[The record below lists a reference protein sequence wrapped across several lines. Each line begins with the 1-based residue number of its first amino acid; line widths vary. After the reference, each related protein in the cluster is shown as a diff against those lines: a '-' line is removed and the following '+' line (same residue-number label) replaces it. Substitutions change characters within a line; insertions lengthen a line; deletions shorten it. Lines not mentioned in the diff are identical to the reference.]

1 MSILNVDKIQPIG
14 GGSTITVDATD
25 IQASTG
31 TIRAS
36 TFSGDVSATGIGV
49 TSLNIAGVTTTTDDI
64 KINADNKNLK
74 IGAGE
79 DLSLF
84 HNGTDSRIVNTTGD
98 LSIRSNSLKLAS
110 TTGEEYLRATAN
122 SSVDLFHDNVVKL
135 TTNSDGYRS
144 NDNVKAQFG
153 NSGDMEIYHDGTE
166 NYIRSNNGA
175 IIIRDDT
182 IHLKAYSTT
191 DTYVSCVNGGAVSL
205 RYDNSVKLTTE
216 TSGVNITGV
225 CTATSFSGSGEN
237 LTRTTPYSHRNVVIN
252 GGMQIAQRGT
262 SSTGNTS
269 GGYKTCD
276 RWELSLNS
284 AGTWTVTQSSTCPDG
299 FNNSIKLDCTTANT
313 SLSSNS
319 FLSIRTAFEGRDL
332 RRFAKG
338 TTSAKAMTVSFY
350 VKTNKNG
357 TYAVEL
363 YDVDNTK
370 IATSLYTVSNSNWN
384 RYEFT
389 IPASTNTGQFNND
402 NNKSMNLGFILAA
415 GTNYTNG
422 SQYGFFVQG
431 SNLNRA
437 AGHTVNLA
445 DSTSNE
451 FYLTGVQLEE
461 GEIATPFEHRSD
473 GDTLMDCYRYYVKIF
488 TNTSD
493 YPFGYGYKYGPTTHA
508 VSVQLPTRL
517 RGTPTC
523 TFSGLRIR
531 GGNTNGTNNA
541 ETVTSLGG
549 MSYSNANFQSFTVNT
564 NVNSA
569 VVGQTVLLVNSV
581 SNNTTYINF
590 DAEL

>member
-1 MSILNVDKIQPIG
+1 MSKIKLTGSNSGYVEIDSAADAGNLTLTLPTSGVRLLSNTDNVFSGITTTAELDINGKIDVSTDAVIARNLSVG
-14 GGSTITVDATD
+14 GITTH
-25 IQASTG
+25 TG
-31 TIRAS
+31 TTTLSDDVTFTGAS
-36 TFSGDVSATGIGV
+36 YNLLWDKSDNQLEFGD
-49 TSLNIAGVTTTTDDI
+49 
-64 KINADNKNLK
+64 NAKLSF
-74 IGAGE
+74 GASS
-79 DLSLF
+79 DLQ
-84 HNGTDSRIVNTTGD
+84 I
-98 LSIRSNSLKLAS
+98 
-110 TTGEEYLRATAN
+110 
-122 SSVDLFHDNVVKL
+122 FHD
-135 TTNSDGYRS
+135 GS
-144 NDNVKAQFG
+144 NDNILSSGTGSLLIKGDAINLGSASGEYYVRAFENADVQIRYN
-153 NSGDMEIYHDGTE
+153 NSTKIQ
-166 NYIRSNNGA
+166 
-175 IIIRDDT
+175 
-182 IHLKAYSTT
+182 TT
-191 DTYVSCVNGGAVSL
+191 NTGAV
-205 RYDNSVKLTTE
+205 V
-216 TSGVNITGV
+216 TGI

-284 AGTWTVTQSSTCPDG
+284 AGTWTVTQSGTCPDG

-422 SQYGFFVQG
+422 TQYGFFVQG

-451 FYLTGVQLEE
+451 FHLTGVQLEE

-493 YPFGYGYKYGPTTHA
+493 YPFGYGYKYSNTAHA

-531 GGNTNGTNNA
+531 GGDTGGVNNA

-569 VVGQTVLLVNSV
+569 SVGQTVVLVNSV